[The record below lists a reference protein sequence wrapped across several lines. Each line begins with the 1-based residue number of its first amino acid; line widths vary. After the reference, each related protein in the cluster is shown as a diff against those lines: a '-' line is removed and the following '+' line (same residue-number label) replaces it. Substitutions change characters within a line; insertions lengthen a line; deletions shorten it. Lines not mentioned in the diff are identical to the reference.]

1 MIRWKFTTE
10 PIEFISDSL
19 EQLERH
25 KLYMAKKLKITNLEI
40 IILNDNNTSTKP
52 ASVFSGSA
60 GHQQPAVSVD
70 TKETESEQTSPEL
83 QHLHGN
89 VAGFVGSLTNFSH
102 NSGYSSTSGT
112 SGSDLSGDH

>member
-40 IILNDNNTSTKP
+40 TILNDNNLTTKP
-52 ASVFSGSA
+52 LSSFEHTA
-60 GHQQPAVSVD
+60 GFAQSTVSVD
-70 TKETESEQTSPEL
+70 TKETESKQGSPEL
-83 QHLHGN
+83 QHLP
-89 VAGFVGSLTNFSH
+89 GFLGRVTDPFNYIPD
-102 NSGYSSTSGT
+102 NSGSSSTS
-112 SGSDLSGDH
+112 SSGDSDVG

>member
-40 IILNDNNTSTKP
+40 TILNDNNTPTKP
-52 ASVFSGSA
+52 LSSFSNTA
-60 GHQQPAVSVD
+60 GFAQSTVSVD
-70 TKETESEQTSPEL
+70 SENVQHEQTSAQL
-83 QHLHGN
+83 LNVHGD
-89 VAGFVGSLTNFSH
+89 VVGTVGSLTNFSDGSG
-102 NSGYSSTSGT
+102 NSSDSS
-112 SGSDLSGDH
+112 SGDSHTN

>member
-40 IILNDNNTSTKP
+40 TILNDNNTPTKP
-52 ASVFSGSA
+52 LSSFSNTA
-60 GHQQPAVSVD
+60 GFAQSTVSVD
-70 TKETESEQTSPEL
+70 SENVQHEQTSAQL
-83 QHLHGN
+83 QHLSRN
-89 VAGFVGSLTNFSH
+89 VVGVTDPFNYIPD
-102 NSGYSSTSGT
+102 NSGSSSTS
-112 SGSDLSGDH
+112 SSGDSHTN

>member
-10 PIEFISDSL
+10 PIQFISETV

-40 IILNDNNTSTKP
+40 TILNDNNLTTKP

-60 GHQQPAVSVD
+60 GHQQPSVSVD
-70 TKETESEQTSPEL
+70 TKETESKQTSPEL
-83 QHLHGN
+83 QHLP
-89 VAGFVGSLTNFSH
+89 GFLGRISDPSSYIPRS
-102 NSGYSSTSGT
+102 SGHSSDS
-112 SGSDLSGDH
+112 SSGDSDVG